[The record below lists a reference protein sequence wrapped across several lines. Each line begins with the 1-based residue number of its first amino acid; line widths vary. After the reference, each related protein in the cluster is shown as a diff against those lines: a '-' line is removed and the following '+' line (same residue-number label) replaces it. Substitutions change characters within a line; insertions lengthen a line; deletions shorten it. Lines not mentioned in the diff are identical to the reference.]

1 MDRKHTDLEKL
12 GLNNN
17 DAIVYVLGFKKTC
30 DNFEELNFHGA
41 MSQNVQLYILVSI
54 DTMRICQE
62 ANTKTYLRSQRN
74 KCHFLCNAQDTLFLL
89 SV

>member
-30 DNFEELNFHGA
+30 DNFEEFNFHEA
-41 MSQNVQLYILVSI
+41 MSQNGQLYILVSI
-54 DTMRICQE
+54 DTIYKNMS
-62 ANTKTYLRSQRN
+62 RSN
-74 KCHFLCNAQDTLFLL
+74 HYLCNAQDTLFF
-89 SV
+89 SVSLKVHVPHLVF